1 MCSRGLGTVLCAL
14 TLACSESGPAPSD
27 PRPLPP
33 AEFSL
38 TGRVSDFNTG
48 VSLTGAAITVVDGAN
63 VGRATTSGADGT
75 YRLALR
81 PGGFTIRA
89 RSDGYDA
96 IFQGVTFVANTVVD
110 IQMRPAMQAL
120 AGTWAGTLSFVQV
133 STGNRTDVAIPQ
145 LTMLQAGNS
154 VSSTFRTSGPYEGS
168 FTGTLHDPSSIA
180 STTDTA
186 GTMTVSF
193 FLAGRNPMTCRG
205 TDRFTGTVN
214 WTRAAMTV
222 PHITL
227 ECGMT
232 LTPLRFLSNAS
243 SRPIAFVCV
252 QPVE

>member
-63 VGRATTSGADGT
+63 VGRATTSGADGI

-96 IFQGVTFVANTVVD
+96 VFQGVTFVANTVVD
-110 IQMRPAMQAL
+110 LQMRPAMQTL
-120 AGTWAGTLSFVQV
+120 AGTWAGTLSFVQL

-154 VSSTFRTSGPYEGS
+154 VSSTLSDVRTVRGQ
-168 FTGTLHDPSSIA
+168 LHRNAARSLVNCVDGRHRRYDDSVILSCREEPDDLQRHGQVHGDCQLDA
-180 STTDTA
+180 RGDDRA
-186 GTMTVSF
+186 AHHARMRDDVDAVTVS
-193 FLAGRNPMTCRG
+193 
-205 TDRFTGTVN
+205 
-214 WTRAAMTV
+214 
-222 PHITL
+222 L
-227 ECGMT
+227 E
-232 LTPLRFLSNAS
+232 R
-243 SRPIAFVCV
+243 
-252 QPVE
+252 QQ